1 MGEAGRGAA
10 GERIPVR
17 HDRLF
22 KEFLHRFLP
31 QFVTLFFPKQAAQ
44 LDSST
49 LHFLDKELVVNL
61 PVQALRIPDVVAEV
75 QTLDGEI
82 ETIIVHVEVEA
93 RERRTLPRRM
103 FEYYGL
109 LRLLRQRRVLP
120 LALLLTP
127 SSDGLLWQD
136 YRESLL
142 GEELLHFRYGEVGV
156 RELASE
162 AYLRRNEPVA
172 AALAALMKP
181 AETETAVIKLESLRQ
196 VLESALP
203 ENDRSFLAWLV
214 NTYLPQAQVSATE
227 EHIMQ
232 ELELMVDSAVYHA
245 RYEALEEG
253 REEGRYEG
261 EQRSLL
267 RMLRLRF
274 GELPQPLVDKIN
286 SLDDLSAFA
295 QLMERGLLASSIS
308 DVERSLDSSE
318 SNGTTHAGSL

>member
-1 MGEAGRGAA
+1 M
-10 GERIPVR
+10 
-17 HDRLF
+17 
-22 KEFLHRFLP
+22 
-31 QFVTLFFPKQAAQ
+31 
-44 LDSST
+44 
-49 LHFLDKELVVNL
+49 
-61 PVQALRIPDVVAEV
+61 
-75 QTLDGEI
+75 QTLDGET
-82 ETIIVHVEVEA
+82 ETIIVHIEVEA
-93 RERRTLPRRM
+93 RERRTLPQRM

-127 SSDGLLWQD
+127 SPDGLLWQD

-181 AETETAVIKLESLRQ
+181 AETETAAIKLESLRQ
-196 VLESALP
+196 VLDSALP
-203 ENDRSFLAWLV
+203 ENDRSFLAWV
-214 NTYLPQAQVSATE
+214 VHTYLPQAQVSATE
-227 EHIMQ
+227 EYIMQ
-232 ELELMVDSAVYHA
+232 ELDLMVDFAVYRS

-253 REEGRYEG
+253 REEGRQEG

-267 RMLRLRF
+267 RMLRFRF

-286 SLDDLSAFA
+286 LLDDLNAFA
-295 QLMERGLLASSIS
+295 QLMEQGLLANSI
-308 DVERSLDSSE
+308 DEFERFLDSMQ
-318 SNGTTHAGSL
+318 SNGTVHASSL

>member
-1 MGEAGRGAA
+1 MAEVGRNAA

-31 QFVTLFFPKQAAQ
+31 QFVTLFFPEQAAQ
-44 LDSST
+44 LDFSA

-127 SSDGLLWQD
+127 SPDGLHWQD
-136 YRESLL
+136 YREALL
-142 GEELLHFRYGEVGV
+142 GEELLHFRYGEIGV
-156 RELASE
+156 RELVSE
-162 AYLRRNEPVA
+162 EYLRRNEPVA

-181 AETETAVIKLESLRQ
+181 TEMETAAIKLESLRQ
-196 VLESALP
+196 VLDSALP
-203 ENDRSFLAWLV
+203 ENDRSFLAWV
-214 NTYLPQAQVSATE
+214 VHTYLPQAQVSATE
-227 EHIMQ
+227 EYIMQ
-232 ELELMVDSAVYHA
+232 ELDLMVDFAVYRS

-253 REEGRYEG
+253 RQEGRQEIVLHQL
-261 EQRSLL
+261 QRK
-267 RMLRLRF
+267 F
-274 GELPQPLVDKIN
+274 GELSQPLVDKIGL
-286 SLDDLSAFA
+286 LDDLSVLA
-295 QLMERGLLASSIS
+295 QLNEQVFLANSIDEFERFLDSTQPNGTAHASS
-308 DVERSLDSSE
+308 L
-318 SNGTTHAGSL
+318 